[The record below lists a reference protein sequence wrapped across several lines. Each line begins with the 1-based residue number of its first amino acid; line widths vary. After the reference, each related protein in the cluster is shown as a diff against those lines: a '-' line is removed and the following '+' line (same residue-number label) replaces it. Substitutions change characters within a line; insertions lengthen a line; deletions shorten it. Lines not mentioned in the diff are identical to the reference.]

1 MYKKR
6 TLRFEFTADPGVLD
20 NKGSTT
26 LIIENCKA
34 QAQISFAGNVTG
46 SNADAKIF
54 GLSAELIANLSV
66 KGVGWSTNSEVKIGM
81 NILADGEMVFSG
93 GIYAC
98 YADMNETPDIGLMIS
113 AVAGLDLMRK
123 STKPFSLKGYADYD
137 SILKSICTANGYTY
151 KGVNVTGGQT
161 NGYYDGSPLEQI
173 RNLCLN
179 GMLNFSVNA
188 RVITVWPI
196 GKDSNGQIDN
206 KNSVAAQVSPEN
218 GLIGFPVYSPA
229 GLTIQT
235 EFSTYIYQGAI
246 IDLKT
251 SLPNASGRCVANVVT
266 HYLSSWIRGG
276 PWYTVSQISPT
287 ARG

>member
-1 MYKKR
+1 MYKQR

-46 SNADAKIF
+46 GNADVKIF
-54 GLSAELIANLSV
+54 GLSSELIASLSV
-66 KGVGWSTNSEVKIGM
+66 KGVGWSTNSEVRIGM

-98 YADMNETPDIGLMIS
+98 YADMNEMPDIGLMIS

-123 STKPFSLKGYADYD
+123 TTKPFSLKGYADYD
-137 SILKSICTANGYTY
+137 AILKSICTANGYTY

-161 NGYYDGSPLEQI
+161 NGHYDGSPLEQI
-173 RNLCLN
+173 RNLCIN
-179 GMLNFSVNA
+179 GMLNFAVNS
-188 RVITVWPI
+188 RVVTVWPI

-218 GLIGFPVYSPA
+218 GLIGYPVYSPS
-229 GLTIQT
+229 GMTIQT

-251 SLPNASGRCVANVVT
+251 ALPNASGRYVANVVT
-266 HYLSSWIRGG
+266 HYLTSWVRGG